1 MQDVLWNLH
10 GFGQWWLELCRM
22 PYAICMV
29 LVYDSLSISLV
40 LGTES
45 WALVYG
51 SQAISVGFGID
62 SDGLVYDALSISLFV
77 LVLPCLLAFLAS
89 PCLACLP
96 CPALPCI
103 DRAFAGRI
111 GWGVSP
117 SSIYAM
123 CMVLGSPGKNH
134 VGSPMPCVWFWV
146 VVARIM

>member
-77 LVLPCLLAFLAS
+77 LVLPCLLLFLPRLAL
-89 PCLACLP
+89 LACL
-96 CPALPCI
+96 ALLCL
-103 DRAFAGRI
+103 ALI
-111 GWGVSP
+111 GLL
-117 SSIYAM
+117 
-123 CMVLGSPGKNH
+123 LG
-134 VGSPMPCVWFWV
+134 GS
-146 VVARIM
+146 RGGYN